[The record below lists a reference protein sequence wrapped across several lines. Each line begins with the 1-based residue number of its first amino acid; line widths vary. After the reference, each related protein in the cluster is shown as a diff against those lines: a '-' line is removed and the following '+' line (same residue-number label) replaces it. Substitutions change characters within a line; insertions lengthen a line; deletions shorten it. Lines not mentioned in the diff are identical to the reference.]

1 MKSSR
6 WKRRGKSLCLA
17 VMLLVSLLPIHK
29 TEAAEKTVG
38 SIVIQYYGTA
48 PDGERIALE
57 DAVFDLYRV
66 GDVQQGHWNI
76 NEEFMGSGVSFEDM
90 SASDQRTAAKE
101 LHDYAKN
108 QQLAGKSEVTDRE
121 GKAIFYGLEEGVYLA
136 AQESGLAYGDG
147 WFYSDPFLFSIPMDD
162 GEGNW
167 VYDLKAEPKNEWF
180 PDQEPVTI
188 GLRDLTIYTG
198 GNEKEGNLN
207 GFPAPRYT
215 GIPQEAD
222 FCVNGEAWDDAKGYP
237 FTVVY
242 TVGEEQKDLSV
253 EDTGEYA
260 PEDTEA
266 GLYIAHIVP
275 KERGAEI
282 TVKQGDS
289 YVPVQFSTAVLTIR
303 AVLDKDSNEQLGVIV
318 SEASEQKT
326 GMASTMESL
335 TENQK
340 EELDNGLAV
349 VSIPEGSRLSVNGD
363 DSLGVVGIEEA
374 ALLFDDI
381 LYFNVIDQETGN
393 MVLEDRAAKALKDM
407 GKEMDGRCYQ
417 SKYLDLVQDQ
427 DGNLWLSSSKGSTVY
442 WPYPEGTDEKT
453 EFTLF
458 HYRGLH
464 REYGIKGNPE
474 ESIGVY
480 TAPQE
485 QVEIEKTEYG
495 IRFYIP
501 ESGFSP
507 FVLSWVPSSG
517 EIPEESKPGDND
529 GADTGDDSRVLL
541 FSGLCIG
548 SIGMAIAVY
557 TFGKRKKRKN
567 RW

>member
-6 WKRRGKSLCLA
+6 WKRQIWCFCLA
-17 VMLLVSLLPIHK
+17 VMLLGSLLPIHK
-29 TEAAEKTVG
+29 AEAAEKIAG
-38 SIVIQYYGTA
+38 SIVIQYYGTI
-48 PDGERIALE
+48 PDGERIALQ
-57 DAVFDLYRV
+57 DAVFYLYRV
-66 GDVQQGHWNI
+66 GDIREGHWNI
-76 NEEFMGSGVSFEDM
+76 NQEFMGSGVSFEDT
-90 SASDQRTAAKE
+90 SASGQRQAAEE
-101 LHDYAKN
+101 LYSYAKN
-108 QQLAGKSEVTDRE
+108 QQITGKSAITDRD
-121 GKAIFYGLEEGVYLA
+121 GKAVFFGLEEGVYLVA
-136 AQESGLAYGDG
+136 PESGVAYGDG
-147 WFYSDPFLFSIPMDD
+147 WFYSNPFLLSIPMDD
-162 GEGNW
+162 GEGNI
-167 VYDLKAEPKNEWF
+167 VYDLTAEPKNEWF
-180 PDQEPVTI
+180 PDEGPVTV

-198 GNEKEGNLN
+198 GNEKGGNLN
-207 GFPAPRYT
+207 GYPTPRYT
-215 GIPQEAD
+215 GIPRNAEFRVD
-222 FCVNGEAWDDAKGYP
+222 GEPWDDEKGYP

-242 TVGEEQKDLSV
+242 TVGEEQEDLRV

-275 KERGAEI
+275 KERGAQI

-303 AVLDKDSNEQLGVIV
+303 DVLDKYSNEQLGVIV
-318 SEASEQKT
+318 SEASEQKIV
-326 GMASTMESL
+326 MDSIEESL
-335 TENQK
+335 TERQK
-340 EELDNGLAV
+340 EELKNGLAV

-363 DSLGVVGIEEA
+363 DSLGVVGIEDA

-393 MVLEDRAAKALKDM
+393 MVLEDRAAKALSDM

-442 WPYPEGTDEKT
+442 WPYPEGTDDT
-453 EFTLF
+453 TDFTLF

-507 FVLSWVPSSG
+507 FVLSWVPSFDETPG
-517 EIPEESKPGDND
+517 ENEPGDNG
-529 GADTGDDSRVLL
+529 GAQTGDGSQILL
-541 FSGLCIG
+541 FGVLCMG
-548 SIGMAIAVY
+548 SLGVVVIAY
-557 TFGKRKKRKN
+557 AFGRCRKQKN
-567 RW
+567 GK